1 VSADGFPAL
10 DVYAQLAVEVG
21 LNLVPGQDVLVIADV
36 EHTELTRAVV
46 RQAYEAG
53 ARFVDFEYRD
63 ARVNRARADLAPDE
77 ALGWSPP
84 YRVQQIRDLGDRQG
98 AIVQITASPDPAIY
112 EGVDGERLARNTP
125 VAVRRAYLDQI
136 SEGRVNWVI
145 VAGPTAAWA
154 RRVFGDPDVDR
165 LWEAI
170 SRAVRLDEPDP
181 VAAWREHIA
190 RLAARADRL
199 TERSFDAI
207 RLRGPGTDLTL
218 GLLEG
223 GIWECAA
230 AKTAW
235 GHPYVPNMPT
245 EEVFTTPHAERTEGV
260 VRSTKPLVLLGQLVR
275 DIELRFEGGRAV
287 EIRAAEGD
295 DVLRQHMATDA
306 NASRLGEVALV
317 DEDSR
322 VGKTGITFFD
332 TLFDENAASHVAY
345 GEGMPESLPG
355 GADMSWDERE
365 AQGMNHSSV
374 HTDFMVG
381 SAEVDAHGVERDGT
395 EVPILRGGEWV
406 LAG

>member
-1 VSADGFPAL
+1 VSANGLPGL
-10 DVYAQLAVEVG
+10 DVYARLAVDVG

-46 RQAYEAG
+46 RRAYEAG

-63 ARVNRARADLAPDE
+63 ARVNRARADLAPDD

-84 YRVQQIRDLGDRQG
+84 YRVQQIRDLGDRRG
-98 AIVQITASPDPAIY
+98 AIVQITAAPDPAIY
-112 EGVDGERLARNTP
+112 EGVDGARLARNNP
-125 VAVRRAYLDQI
+125 VEVRRAYLDQV

-154 RRVFGDPDVDR
+154 RRVFGEPDVGR

-181 VAAWREHIA
+181 AAAWRDHIA
-190 RLAARADRL
+190 RLSARADQL
-199 TERSFDAI
+199 TARGFDAI
-207 RLRGPGTDLTL
+207 RLRGPGTDLTV

-230 AKTAW
+230 TKTAW

-245 EEVFTTPHAERTEGV
+245 EEVFTTPRAERTEGV

-287 EIRAAEGD
+287 EIVAAEGQ

-306 NASRLGEVALV
+306 NSNRLGEVALV
-317 DEDSR
+317 DEHSR
-322 VGKTGITFFD
+322 VGRTGITFFD
-332 TLFDENAASHVAY
+332 TLFDENAASHIAY
-345 GEGMPESLPG
+345 GEGLPESLPG
-355 GADMSWDERE
+355 GPDMSWEERE
-365 AQGMNHSSV
+365 AHGVNHSSV
-374 HTDFMVG
+374 HIDFMVG
-381 SAEVDAHGVERDGT
+381 SPEVDAHGVERDGT
-395 EVPILRGGEWV
+395 KVPILLGGEWV
-406 LAG
+406 LR